1 MRGDVTKLTK
11 RVFKDVVNFCANFSN
26 VKVAVLFSSPA
37 RCVFFADGMFDL
49 VMRGGIQN
57 AYLPYAQETQDSNMV
72 AFRNGSSI
80 AFLRHNG
87 DENYLERLRPL
98 YHIVLVEDGEKDDEL
113 DRFIDSLQVI
123 HTRN

>member
-1 MRGDVTKLTK
+1 MGDVARLTK
-11 RVFKDVVNFCANFSN
+11 RVFKDAVSFCSNHSN
-26 VKVAVLFSSPA
+26 VKVAVVFSSTA
-37 RCVFFADGMFDL
+37 RCVFFADGMIDL

-57 AYLPYAQETQDSNMV
+57 AYLPYAQETQDRNMV

-87 DENYLERLRPL
+87 DENYLDRLRPL

-113 DRFIDSLQVI
+113 DRFIDSFQVI